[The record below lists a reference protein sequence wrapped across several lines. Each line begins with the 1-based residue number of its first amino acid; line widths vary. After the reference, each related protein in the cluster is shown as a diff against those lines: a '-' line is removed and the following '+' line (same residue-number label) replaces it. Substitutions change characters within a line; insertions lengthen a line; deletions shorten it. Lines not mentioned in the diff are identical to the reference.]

1 MDTRPI
7 GIFDSGL
14 GGLTA
19 LRALRKELPHENIV
33 YFADTARMP
42 YGPRPAE
49 ELRRM
54 ARQDLDF
61 DAL

>member
-1 MDTRPI
+1 MDNRAI

-19 LRALRKELPHENIV
+19 VRALRTLLPEENIV

-42 YGPRPAE
+42 YGARPA
-49 ELRRM
+49 
-54 ARQDLDF
+54 
-61 DAL
+61 